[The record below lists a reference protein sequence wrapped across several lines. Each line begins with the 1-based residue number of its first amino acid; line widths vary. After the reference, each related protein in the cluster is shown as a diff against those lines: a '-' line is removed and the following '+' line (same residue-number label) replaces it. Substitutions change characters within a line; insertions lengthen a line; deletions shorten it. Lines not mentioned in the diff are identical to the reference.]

1 MNRIFSWLKSF
12 LLLQSVVL
20 FLVGLTF
27 FGLGVVN
34 SDNILVASADT
45 VVSPEGVYYHGTPD
59 ESINKDINNN
69 YDGNGV
75 VESAKNSLKET
86 ADNVR
91 EKLNLDEPLPRS
103 TKKFLKSTEERVE
116 KAVEPVTGTRQA
128 YYQLP

>member
-1 MNRIFSWLKSF
+1 MFFSGLKSF

-75 VESAKNSLKET
+75 VENAKNSLKET

-116 KAVEPVTGTRQA
+116 KAVEPVTGTRQG

>member
-116 KAVEPVTGTRQA
+116 KAVEPVTGTRQG